1 MEAAQ
6 MLQASTRDAPGL
18 CSKTSNTASSRP
30 CRARNPWAPNL
41 ATELAAACGDDVPA
55 RCKSPPRNSLRRTP
69 TGQHRPAAR
78 TKVLP
83 PTSKATPP
91 PSESVFVLGCSRELD
106 TTPIIPQLDARC
118 AHKVA
123 ELCEPPDRSHLD
135 LPAPASQTNFMAH
148 TYLLFDFG
156 TDEEKAQLARHK
168 LEGWKQAFR
177 LDKKLQYKLE
187 RGEDE
192 AKPASEPVQK
202 AAEPAKAEKSKPKT
216 KSKAKP
222 AKAEAS
228 EEAPP
233 ANGKVNLLVR
243 LYFSGHEKL
252 TEQRWLDRIP
262 SEEPFKEA
270 SPRMVRQGEEQFDE
284 VVKQFDSLG

>member
-1 MEAAQ
+1 
-6 MLQASTRDAPGL
+6 
-18 CSKTSNTASSRP
+18 
-30 CRARNPWAPNL
+30 
-41 ATELAAACGDDVPA
+41 
-55 RCKSPPRNSLRRTP
+55 
-69 TGQHRPAAR
+69 
-78 TKVLP
+78 
-83 PTSKATPP
+83 
-91 PSESVFVLGCSRELD
+91 
-106 TTPIIPQLDARC
+106 
-118 AHKVA
+118 
-123 ELCEPPDRSHLD
+123 
-135 LPAPASQTNFMAH
+135 MAH

-262 SEEPFKEA
+262 SEDPFKEA
-270 SPRMVRQGEEQFDE
+270 SPRVVRQGEEQFDE